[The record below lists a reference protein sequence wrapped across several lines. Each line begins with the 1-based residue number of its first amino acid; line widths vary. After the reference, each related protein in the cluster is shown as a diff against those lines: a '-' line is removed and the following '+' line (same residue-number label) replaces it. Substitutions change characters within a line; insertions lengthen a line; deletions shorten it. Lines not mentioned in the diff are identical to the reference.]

1 VRVKFPQTEALSV
14 CFWFYL
20 HETITEN
27 MAFFTYISYLV
38 QGENSLMLWLLKDD
52 RISVSFKG
60 FAVTVG
66 KGASLHIK
74 KQQWV
79 HLCWV
84 WHFQKSWRLYL
95 NGVLFGKGDNLLQ
108 ELNDVFPA
116 SQGDVLLGQDVDN
129 GHINDAKQMF
139 QGKMTE
145 FFIYSRELTQQDVTA
160 AYQNVPPTKDIV
172 LGWWQFKNSTKGNE
186 IEEIEYP
193 FIHKYFKSKRR

>member
-1 VRVKFPQTEALSV
+1 
-14 CFWFYL
+14 
-20 HETITEN
+20 
-27 MAFFTYISYLV
+27 
-38 QGENSLMLWLLKDD
+38 
-52 RISVSFKG
+52 
-60 FAVTVG
+60 
-66 KGASLHIK
+66 
-74 KQQWV
+74 
-79 HLCWV
+79 
-84 WHFQKSWRLYL
+84 
-95 NGVLFGKGDNLLQ
+95 
-108 ELNDVFPA
+108 VFPA